1 MESPRDRFFVEGRH
15 APNELIELAPD
26 DARKIVTV
34 LRMAS
39 GDRVLI
45 VDSAAQQFVAT
56 IELAGV
62 AVRAR
67 LAEAPLEG
75 RAVESAREIA
85 LAQAIPK
92 GQKMDFVVEK
102 ATELGIARLIPVRSA
117 RSIAGASPAKLTRWQ
132 KLAKSAAQQS
142 GRTRVPQIE
151 DAIDFDAL
159 VARIAGFDATLFAW
173 ELGGAALRATLE
185 EMRAARSI
193 LLVIGPEGGFS
204 HAEAEAATAAG
215 ATAVSLGA
223 RILRTE
229 TAALVVLTAILYEG
243 GEL

>member
-15 APNELIELAPD
+15 DPNDLVELAPD

-34 LRMAS
+34 LRKVA
-39 GDRVLI
+39 GDRIVI

-56 IELAGV
+56 IELAG
-62 AVRAR
+62 AEVRAR
-67 LAEAPLEG
+67 LAEKPLEG
-75 RAVESAREIA
+75 RPVESAREIA

-92 GQKMDFVVEK
+92 GQKMDFVIEK
-102 ATELGIARLIPVRSA
+102 ATELGISRLIPVRSA
-117 RSIAGASPAKLTRWQ
+117 RSIADASAAKLARWQ
-132 KLAKSAAQQS
+132 KIAKSAAQQS
-142 GRTRVPQIE
+142 GRTRVPQVE
-151 DAIDFDAL
+151 DAVGFDAL
-159 VARIAGFDATLFAW
+159 VTRIGSFDATLFAW

-204 HAEAEAATAAG
+204 HAEAEAAIAVG
-215 ATAVSLGA
+215 AQAVSLGS

-229 TAALVVLTAILYEG
+229 TAALVALTAILYEG

>member
-15 APNELIELAPD
+15 DPNDLVELAPD

-34 LRMAS
+34 LRKGS
-39 GDRVLI
+39 GDRVVI

-56 IELAGV
+56 LELAGAV
-62 AVRAR
+62 VRAR
-67 LAEAPLEG
+67 LAAAPLES
-75 RAVESAREIA
+75 RPVESPREIV

-117 RSIAGASPAKLTRWQ
+117 RSIAGASASKLARWQ

-142 GRTRVPQIE
+142 GRTRVPLVE

-159 VARIAGFDATLFAW
+159 MAHVGDFDAALFAW
-173 ELGGAALRATLE
+173 ELAGESLRATLE

-204 HAEAEAATAAG
+204 HAEVEAAAAAG
-215 ATAVSLGA
+215 ARPVSLGS

-229 TAALVVLTAILYEG
+229 TAALVALAAILYES